1 MRSNELSNERPS
13 GLSDEPLI
21 TREALEKLTYQK
33 YGDSPTIKSYTKWKL
48 FEENSPLRLPTEAK
62 AGEVPIRGNITL
74 SGSEASFDLPDGVEL
89 GEGTLGL
96 SQPEE
101 SRILGFH
108 FYALKKAYRVKI
120 TRDLVEPLVI
130 ASHLSRRA
138 FISHHI
144 SIEAE
149 DVKAP
154 IIIYDFAGKG
164 AKSLV
169 VELKARNAELEILTV
184 GRHESLSHYLLRA
197 SLGEGA
203 SVRAFT
209 VISAGGMSH
218 HREDY
223 SLEGKGSELIL
234 RGMPI
239 AIGSAVDYLTNVLQ
253 YGEKTASETRVHG
266 FSYENGWT
274 VHRGVA
280 KVFESARNSSSG
292 VVSQI
297 TIMDEGSLGVSV
309 PMLEVDTGEIE
320 SAFHSSA
327 VRQFDEDALFYLR
340 SRGLDSDEAMSLFVH
355 GIGEALSGHLERL
368 RSKARS
374 ATAELVEELL

>member
-1 MRSNELSNERPS
+1 MRLNRLSKEHLTFPS
-13 GLSDEPLI
+13 I
-21 TREALEKLTYQK
+21 TREALERLTYQK

-48 FEENSPLRLPTEAK
+48 FEENSPLKLPTGAEA
-62 AGEVPIRGNITL
+62 GDVPIKGHVVL
-74 SGSEASFDLPDGVEL
+74 SGSGTEFSLPAGVEL
-89 GEGTLGL
+89 SEGTLGL

-108 FYALKKAYRVKI
+108 FYALGKAYRLRI
-120 TRDLVEPLVI
+120 TGDLVEPLVI
-130 ASHLSRRA
+130 VSHLSSKA
-138 FISHHI
+138 FISHHL

-149 DVKAP
+149 NVRAP
-154 IIIYDFAGKG
+154 IIIYDMAEEGT
-164 AKSLV
+164 KSLV
-169 VELKARNAELEILTV
+169 VELKARNAELEVLTV
-184 GRHESLSHYLLRA
+184 GRHSSLSHYLLRA

-203 SVRAFT
+203 EVRAFT
-209 VISAGGMSH
+209 VISAGEMSH

-223 SLEGKGSELIL
+223 SLEGKGSQLIL

-239 AIGSAVDYLTNVLQ
+239 AIGRAVDYLTNVLQ
-253 YGEKTASETRVHG
+253 YGEKTVSETRVRG

-355 GIGEALSGHLERL
+355 GIGETLSSHLERL
-368 RSKARS
+368 RGKARGNVG
-374 ATAELVEELL
+374 ELIEGLL

>member
-1 MRSNELSNERPS
+1 MFIE
-13 GLSDEPLI
+13 
-21 TREALEKLTYQK
+21 REALERLTYQK

-48 FEENSPLRLPTEAK
+48 FEENSPLKLPTEAN
-62 AGEVPIRGNITL
+62 AGEVPIRGHVVL
-74 SGSEASFDLPDGVEL
+74 SGSEVEFGLPEGVEL
-89 GEGTLGL
+89 SEGMLGL

-108 FYALKKAYRVKI
+108 FYALRKAYRLRI

-130 ASHLSRRA
+130 VSHLSAKA

-149 DVKAP
+149 NVRAP
-154 IIIYDFAGKG
+154 IIIYDMAEEGT
-164 AKSLV
+164 KSLV
-169 VELKARNAELEILTV
+169 VELKARNAELEVLTV
-184 GRHESLSHYLLRA
+184 GRHSSLSHYLLRA
-197 SLGEGA
+197 SLGEGTR
-203 SVRAFT
+203 VRAFT
-209 VISAGGMSH
+209 VISAGEMSH

-223 SLEGKGSELIL
+223 SLEGAKSGLIL

-239 AIGSAVDYLTNVLQ
+239 AIGRAVDYLTNVLQ
-253 YGEKTASETRVHG
+253 YGEKTVSETRVHG

-355 GIGEALSGHLERL
+355 GIGEALSSHLERL

-374 ATAELVEELL
+374 NVRELIEGLL

>member
-1 MRSNELSNERPS
+1 MFI
-13 GLSDEPLI
+13 GK
-21 TREALEKLTYQK
+21 EALERLTYQK

-48 FEENSPLRLPTEAK
+48 FEENSPLKLPTEAK
-62 AGEVPIRGNITL
+62 AVKVPIKGHIVL
-74 SGSEASFDLPDGVEL
+74 SGSEAEFNLPAGVEL
-89 GEGTLGL
+89 SEGTLGL

-108 FYALKKAYRVKI
+108 FYALRKAYRLRI
-120 TRDLVEPLVI
+120 AEDLRTPLVI
-130 ASHLSRRA
+130 VSHLSERA
-138 FISHHI
+138 FVSHHI
-144 SIEAE
+144 SIEA
-149 DVKAP
+149 DNVKAP
-154 IIIYDFAGKG
+154 IVIYDMSEEGT
-164 AKSLV
+164 KSLV
-169 VELKARNAELEILTV
+169 IELKAKNANLEILTV
-184 GRHESLSHYLLRA
+184 GKHEALSHYLLRA
-197 SLGEGA
+197 SLGEKT

-209 VISAGGMSH
+209 LVKGGKMSH

-223 SLEGKGSELIL
+223 SLEGAKSELIL

-239 AIGSAVDYLTNVLQ
+239 AIGSSVDYLTNVLQ
-253 YGEKTASETRVHG
+253 YGERSKSETRVHG
-266 FSYENGWT
+266 FSYKNGWT

-309 PMLEVDTGEIE
+309 PMLEVDAGEIE

-355 GIGEALSGHLERL
+355 GIGEALSSHLERL
-368 RSKARS
+368 RGKARGNVG
-374 ATAELVEELL
+374 ELIKGLL

>member
-1 MRSNELSNERPS
+1 MRLNRLSNEH
-13 GLSDEPLI
+13 LSIPAI
-21 TREALEKLTYQK
+21 TLEALEKLTYQK

-48 FEENSPLRLPTEAK
+48 FEENSPLKLPTEAE
-62 AGEVPIRGNITL
+62 AGKIPIKGHVVL
-74 SGSEASFDLPDGVEL
+74 SGSKASFSLPRGVEL

-108 FYALKKAYRVKI
+108 FYALRKTYRLRI
-120 TRDLVEPLVI
+120 TGDLIEPLIIV
-130 ASHLSRRA
+130 SHLSGEA

-149 DVKAP
+149 NVKAP
-154 IIIYDFAGKG
+154 LIIYDLSEEGT
-164 AKSLV
+164 KSLV

-184 GRHESLSHYLLRA
+184 GRHKSLSHYLLRA
-197 SLGEGA
+197 SLGEG
-203 SVRAFT
+203 SKVRAFT
-209 VISAGGMSH
+209 VVSAGEMSH

-223 SLEGKGSELIL
+223 SLESKGSELVL
-234 RGMPI
+234 GGMPI
-239 AIGSAVDYLTNVLQ
+239 AIGRAVDYLTNVLQ

-297 TIMDEGSLGVSV
+297 TIMDEDSLGVSV

-340 SRGLDSDEAMSLFVH
+340 SRGLDRDEALSLFVH
-355 GIGEALSGHLERL
+355 GIGEALSSHLERL
-368 RSKARS
+368 RGKARRNV
-374 ATAELVEELL
+374 AEIIEELL

>member
-1 MRSNELSNERPS
+1 MFIE
-13 GLSDEPLI
+13 
-21 TREALEKLTYQK
+21 REALERLTYQK

-48 FEENSPLRLPTEAK
+48 FEENSPLKLPTEAK
-62 AGEVPIRGNITL
+62 GGEVPIKGHIVL
-74 SGSEASFDLPDGVEL
+74 SGSDVEFSLPGGVEL
-89 GEGTLGL
+89 SEGTLGL

-108 FYALKKAYRVKI
+108 FYALRKAYRLRI

-130 ASHLSRRA
+130 VSHLSANA

-149 DVKAP
+149 NVKVP
-154 IIIYDFAGKG
+154 IIIYDMAEEGT
-164 AKSLV
+164 KSLV
-169 VELKARNAELEILTV
+169 VELKAKNAELEVLTV
-184 GRHESLSHYLLRA
+184 GRHSSLSHYLLRA
-197 SLGEGA
+197 SLGGGTR
-203 SVRAFT
+203 VKAFT
-209 VISAGGMSH
+209 VISAGEMSH

-223 SLEGKGSELIL
+223 SLEGAKSELIL

-239 AIGSAVDYLTNVLQ
+239 AIGSSVDYLTNVLQ
-253 YGEKTASETRVHG
+253 YGERSKSETRVHG

-292 VVSQI
+292 VVPQI

-355 GIGEALSGHLERL
+355 GIGEALSSHLERL
-368 RSKARS
+368 RGKARGNVG
-374 ATAELVEELL
+374 EIIKGLL

>member
-1 MRSNELSNERPS
+1 M
-13 GLSDEPLI
+13 LI
-21 TREALEKLTYQK
+21 EREALERLTYQK

-48 FEENSPLRLPTEAK
+48 FEENSPLKLPTKAK
-62 AGEVPIRGNITL
+62 AGKVPVKGHVTF
-74 SGSEASFDLPDGVEL
+74 SGSEVKLNLPEGVEL
-89 GEGTLGL
+89 SEGTLGL

-108 FYALKKAYRVKI
+108 FYALRKAYKLRI
-120 TRDLVEPLVI
+120 TEDLAEPLVI
-130 ASHLSRRA
+130 VSHLSEGA
-138 FISHHI
+138 FVSHHL
-144 SIEAE
+144 SIEVENAK
-149 DVKAP
+149 VP
-154 IIIYDFAGKG
+154 VIIYDMAEEGT
-164 AKSLV
+164 KSLV
-169 VELKARNAELEILTV
+169 VELKVRNAELELLTV
-184 GRHESLSHYLLRA
+184 GRHKSLSHYLLRA
-197 SLGEGA
+197 SLAER
-203 SVRAFT
+203 SRIRAFT
-209 VISAGGMSH
+209 AVHGGEMSH

-223 SLEGKGSELIL
+223 SLEGAESELTL
-234 RGMPI
+234 RGIPI
-239 AIGSAVDYLTNVLQ
+239 AVGSAVDYLTNVLQ
-253 YGEKTASETRVHG
+253 YGERSMSETRVHG
-266 FSYENGWT
+266 FSYRKGWV

-292 VVSQI
+292 VVSEV

-320 SAFHSSA
+320 SAFHSST

-340 SRGLDSDEAMSLFVH
+340 SRGLDREEALSLFIH

>member
-1 MRSNELSNERPS
+1 MRLNRLSNEH
-13 GLSDEPLI
+13 LSIPAI
-21 TREALEKLTYQK
+21 TLEALEKLTYQK

-48 FEENSPLRLPTEAK
+48 FEENSPFRLPIEAE
-62 AGEVPIRGNITL
+62 AGEVPIKGNVVL
-74 SGSEASFDLPDGVEL
+74 SGSKASFSLPRGVEL
-89 GEGTLGL
+89 SEGTLGL

-108 FYALKKAYRVKI
+108 FYALRKAYRLRI
-120 TRDLVEPLVI
+120 TGDLIEPLIIV
-130 ASHLSRRA
+130 SHLSGEA

-149 DVKAP
+149 NVKAP
-154 IIIYDFAGKG
+154 LIIYDLSEEGT
-164 AKSLV
+164 KSLV

-184 GRHESLSHYLLRA
+184 GRHKSLSHYLLRA
-197 SLGEGA
+197 SLGEG
-203 SVRAFT
+203 SKVRAFT
-209 VISAGGMSH
+209 VVSAGEMSH

-223 SLEGKGSELIL
+223 SLEGKGSELVL
-234 RGMPI
+234 GGMPI
-239 AIGSAVDYLTNVLQ
+239 AIGRAVDYLTNVLQ

-340 SRGLDSDEAMSLFVH
+340 SRGLDRDEALSLFVH
-355 GIGEALSGHLERL
+355 GIGEALSSHLERL
-368 RSKARS
+368 RGKARRNV
-374 ATAELVEELL
+374 AEIIEELL